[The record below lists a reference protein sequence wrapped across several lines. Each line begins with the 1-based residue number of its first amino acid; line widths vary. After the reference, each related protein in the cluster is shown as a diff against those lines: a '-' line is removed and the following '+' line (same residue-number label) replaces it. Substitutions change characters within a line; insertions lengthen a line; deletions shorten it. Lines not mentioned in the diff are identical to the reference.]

1 MSRIPLGYLDS
12 AGARAA
18 ATLPLTWFLL
28 LVSIAVCLAI
38 TYLLWRALRGPAG
51 TIGADGK
58 APAVRR
64 GEGAARPILVGVAI
78 SSVIL
83 LIALGWTMVALAQ
96 VAPMP
101 RRPEIEIDVTAHQWW
116 WQADYGA
123 SEPDQTFSTANEI
136 HVPVGAKVLL
146 RLHGADVIHSFWV
159 PKLTGK
165 TDMIPGQVN
174 LTWLQA
180 DKPGVYR
187 GQCQE
192 YCGLQHAHMAFEV
205 VAEPPAQYA
214 AWRRAQ
220 LQTAPPPATP
230 AQAEGLALVEY
241 RCAVCHTVRG
251 TTAGSNVG
259 PDLTHVMSRRMLA
272 AGTLP
277 NNRAMLAGWI
287 EDPQGVKPGT
297 LMPAQQLSGP
307 QLQALLAYLETL
319 K

>member
-38 TYLLWRALRGPAG
+38 IYLLWRALRGPAG
-51 TIGADGK
+51 TIGPDGK